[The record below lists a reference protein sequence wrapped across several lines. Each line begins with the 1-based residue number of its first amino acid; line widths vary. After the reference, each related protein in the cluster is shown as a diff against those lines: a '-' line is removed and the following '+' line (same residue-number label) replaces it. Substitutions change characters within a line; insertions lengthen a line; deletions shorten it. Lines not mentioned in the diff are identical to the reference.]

1 MPIYEYRCQSCG
13 EHVELLVRSG
23 GKEPRCPSCGS
34 TLLDKLFSAAYMIGV
49 NSRPENRSWCGQGE
63 HCEAQSCPMAES
75 CERA

>member
-13 EHVELLVRSG
+13 ERVALLVRSG
-23 GKEPRCPSCGS
+23 SREPRCPSCDS
-34 TLLDKLFSAAYMIGV
+34 TLLDKLFSAAYMISA
-49 NSRPENRSWCGQGE
+49 NSRPEARSWCGQGE